1 MSYTCAGQ
9 AGSTLVDHPATPD
22 RHKEHDTLENNK
34 TGGWRAHALAL
45 AAALCTLAL
54 INGLTPRSAA
64 FAPLSA
70 NHLGNLGATYE
81 AQQVNSRHLGDAL
94 GTGERIVLL
103 GSSELT
109 SADLRFIS
117 YKFMNTELAQPVLAY
132 GHAYFQ
138 SLAMYF
144 LLASQE
150 RQLSPRSRVV
160 IMLSPGWF
168 ATRGLNRE
176 AFKEHVLPLLPRLVD
191 NPDARAELASWIW
204 QRGNG
209 EIARAAM
216 AEWAY
221 DVRSRL
227 QGQMRQLFLGDQ
239 AGEPPATA
247 APAAPSSRAVDWA
260 ALRTEAAA
268 LEHRHMASNPY
279 GVRQDYL
286 DTYLTDLTPER
297 LDAYPARFDGA
308 TELNNLERLM
318 RLLSARGVRAL
329 FVLQPYN
336 PLVFRDLDRFEPV
349 QRRIAALC
357 ETYAMHCLDM
367 YNARPYQV
375 GTLRDS
381 QHLGELGWLD
391 VSRRMMEVFA
401 P

>member
-1 MSYTCAGQ
+1 M
-9 AGSTLVDHPATPD
+9 
-22 RHKEHDTLENNK
+22 ENNK
-34 TGGWRAHALAL
+34 TGRWRAHALAL

-54 INGLTPRSAA
+54 INGVPPRNDA
-64 FAPLSA
+64 FAPLAAS
-70 NHLGNLGATYE
+70 HLGNLGSTYE
-81 AQQVNSRHLGDAL
+81 AQQANWRHLGDAL
-94 GTGERIVLL
+94 DSGERIVML

-117 YKFMNTELAQPVLAY
+117 YKFMNTELARPVLAY

-144 LLASQE
+144 LLASHE

-168 ATRGLNRE
+168 ATRGLNRD
-176 AFKEHVLPLLPRLVD
+176 AFKEHVLPLLPRLID
-191 NPDARAELASWIW
+191 SPDARAELAGWIR

-209 EIARAAM
+209 EIARATI

-221 DVRSRL
+221 DLRSRL
-227 QGQMRQLFLGDQ
+227 QGQMRHLFLG
-239 AGEPPATA
+239 EPPPSAPPVAAT
-247 APAAPSSRAVDWA
+247 PADPSARPVDWG
-260 ALRTEAAA
+260 ALRAEAMA
-268 LEHRHMASNPY
+268 LEQRHMATNPY

-297 LDAYPARFDGA
+297 LDAYPDRFDSS

-318 RLLSARGVRAL
+318 RLLSAHGVRAL

-336 PLVFRDLDRFEPV
+336 PLVFRDLNRFEPE
-349 QRRIAALC
+349 QRRIADLC
-357 ETYAMHCLDM
+357 KTYAMHCLDM
-367 YNARPYQV
+367 YNAQPYQV

-391 VSRRMMEVFA
+391 VSHKAMEVFA